1 MNTPPAANGSP
12 VIETR
17 QLTKTYSLG
26 SIDVHAVSDV
36 DLRVERGEFIAL
48 MGPSGSG
55 KSTLMHLLGCL
66 DRPTAGTYWLESHD
80 VGELSTRR
88 RAAIRNTDIG
98 FVFQTFNLISYLTAA
113 ENVALPLHYR
123 RRAANVRGKT
133 ERALEQV
140 GLSDRARHHPAKLS
154 GGERQRVAI
163 ARALITD
170 PAIILADEP
179 TGNLDTTTGDEIMQL
194 LGALHH
200 SGRTIVLVTHD
211 PRTAAHAE
219 RRIHMQD
226 GHIVGEDATGVA
238 T

>member
-1 MNTPPAANGSP
+1 MNSPPAANGSP

-17 QLTKTYSLG
+17 KLTKTYSLG
-26 SIDVHAVSDV
+26 AVDVHAVSDV
-36 DLRVERGEFIAL
+36 DLRIERGEFIAL
-48 MGPSGSG
+48 MGSSGSG

-80 VGELSTRR
+80 VGELSTRQ

-123 RRAANVRGKT
+123 RRAANVRGQA

-179 TGNLDTTTGDEIMQL
+179 TGNLDTKTGDEIMQL
-194 LGALHH
+194 LGVLHH

-211 PRTAAHAE
+211 PRTAAHAG

-226 GHIVGEDATGVA
+226 GHIVGEDTTDVA